1 MSPRAQLKAS
11 LLLGKNT
18 FLFTGRS
25 GLLSYT
31 WRKVQHLPRY
41 KHGLASMGPAAPHC
55 TPVLM
60 ADSAGHHALF

>member
-1 MSPRAQLKAS
+1 MSPRAQLRAS

-25 GLLSYT
+25 GLLSYMC
-31 WRKVQHLPRY
+31 RKVQHLPRY

-55 TPVLM
+55 TSVLM
-60 ADSAGHHALF
+60 ADSAGHDALS